1 MARDPPLSDR
11 PAPTARRAD
20 RRRRDRL
27 RGRAPGGVDE
37 PQRGA
42 HRLAASG
49 LKPRPVARS
58 DETGDVMTFIEGA
71 LLLAGIIAVGLAL
84 EHLAPQRMAT
94 LWLALERRRAGLTLK
109 RQRLADNIEM
119 PYLEGGRGEPLLLVH
134 GFGGDKDN
142 FTRVAGRLVRH
153 YRVIIPDLPGFGDAS
168 RDLN

>member
-37 PQRGA
+37 PQRGDA
-42 HRLAASG
+42 SLAASG

-71 LLLAGIIAVGLAL
+71 LLLAGVIAVGLAL

-94 LWLALERRRAGLTLK
+94 LWLALERRRAGLTRSEEHTSEL
-109 RQRLADNIEM
+109 QS
-119 PYLEGGRGEPLLLVH
+119 PLNLVC
-134 GFGGDKDN
+134 
-142 FTRVAGRLVRH
+142 
-153 YRVIIPDLPGFGDAS
+153 
-168 RDLN
+168 